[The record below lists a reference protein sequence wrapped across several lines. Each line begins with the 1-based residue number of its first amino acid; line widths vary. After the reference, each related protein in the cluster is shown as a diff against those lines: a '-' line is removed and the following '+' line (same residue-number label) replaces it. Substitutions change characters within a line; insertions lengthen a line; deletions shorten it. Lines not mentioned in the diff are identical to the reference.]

1 MAGVFEQHPNL
12 SVFHEQPEVPFPSP
26 SPPASPSKH
35 GKRSMFKR
43 MSRTPGPNNDS
54 TEAFPR
60 TSISK
65 KVKSSLHGLATGA
78 RLAGF
83 CYVC

>member
-12 SVFHEQPEVPFPSP
+12 SVFHEPSEVPFPSP

-35 GKRSMFKR
+35 GRRGMFKR
-43 MSRTPGPNNDS
+43 MSRMPGPNNDS

-65 KVKSSLHGLATGA
+65 KVKPSLHGLTTGA
-78 RLAGF
+78 QFTAF
-83 CYVC
+83 CFTY